1 MLLLLLLT
9 LLLSPQ
15 GSIHARAETGVT
27 TVPLAPWSGV
37 GGVGGV
43 GTRPRPIAASS
54 RQRSKQLMAG
64 GVGLNGGSGR
74 GTHIGSSPRSAW
86 NVTVVA
92 ASAWT
97 VWQFVLQLI
106 GGGGRGR
113 LAVAAVAAASAS
125 GGNTGLRVGARED
138 QAEKGK

>member
-1 MLLLLLLT
+1 MQLLLLT

-27 TVPLAPWSGV
+27 VPLAPWSV
-37 GGVGGV
+37 GGSGDGG
-43 GTRPRPIAASS
+43 GARPRPIAASS

-64 GVGLNGGSGR
+64 GVCRNGGSGR
-74 GTHIGSSPRSAW
+74 GTHIGSSPVRSAW
-86 NVTVVA
+86 NVTLV

-97 VWQFVLQLI
+97 VWQFAVQLI
-106 GGGGRGR
+106 GGSR
-113 LAVAAVAAASAS
+113 LAVAAVPAGS
-125 GGNTGLRVGARED
+125 GGSTGQRIGGRED